1 MEEEIKK
8 AYMDWSEK
16 GVSYLNCMYVYD
28 IMMDV
33 DEALQTCDTILDE
46 IDLGI
51 DYTSREKDI
60 DRLEEI
66 FVTRKEC
73 QNTNDEIERK
83 LSSDLVRLAV
93 IENQLKIITWLLY
106 AVAGGV
112 ITMLIKLLFG
122 G

>member
-1 MEEEIKK
+1 MTIEDNEI
-8 AYMDWSEK
+8 E
-16 GVSYLNCMYVYD
+16 
-28 IMMDV
+28 
-33 DEALQTCDTILDE
+33 
-46 IDLGI
+46 
-51 DYTSREKDI
+51 
-60 DRLEEI
+60 RLKEI
-66 FVTRKEC
+66 FVTRQEC
-73 QNTNDEIERK
+73 QNTNNEIEKK